1 MVSLYLLHLQ
11 IPIVER
17 TVKTR
22 SFKTQAMFVLYYE
35 YFDLCHL
42 YITYYIK
49 NICSLVF
56 IR

>member
-1 MVSLYLLHLQ
+1 
-11 IPIVER
+11 
-17 TVKTR
+17 
-22 SFKTQAMFVLYYE
+22 MFVLYYE
-35 YFDLCHL
+35 YFDLCQF

>member
-1 MVSLYLLHLQ
+1 
-11 IPIVER
+11 
-17 TVKTR
+17 
-22 SFKTQAMFVLYYE
+22 MFVLYYE